1 MLDLKTT
8 GPKFEHLLPSYN
20 LSAFWNA
27 VARHSLGYVQE
38 RLLCPTALTIH
49 LLFVGPARVKVRV
62 CSIRIPTAWADRIQ
76 SGIKQPQSVSHF
88 GMLRGIGALDLV
100 PSQR

>member
-38 RLLCPTALTIH
+38 RL
-49 LLFVGPARVKVRV
+49 
-62 CSIRIPTAWADRIQ
+62 
-76 SGIKQPQSVSHF
+76 
-88 GMLRGIGALDLV
+88 
-100 PSQR
+100 

>member
-1 MLDLKTT
+1 MLWLDTALDTSRK
-8 GPKFEHLLPSYN
+8 GCYVLLPS
-20 LSAFWNA
+20 
-27 VARHSLGYVQE
+27 
-38 RLLCPTALTIH
+38 TIH